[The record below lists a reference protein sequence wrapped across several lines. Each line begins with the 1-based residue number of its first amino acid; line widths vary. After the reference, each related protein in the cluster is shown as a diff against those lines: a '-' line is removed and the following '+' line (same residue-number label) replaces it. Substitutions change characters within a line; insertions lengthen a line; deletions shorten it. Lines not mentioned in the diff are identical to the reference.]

1 MVMEEKNRSSSL
13 AFWGADSAVRTST
26 FWIGLFAACYVAVLP
41 MSGTMALRNVVLVA
55 LFLCLVW
62 QLLKVRPSFKWPVPI
77 LLWVVYLCIFPVIA
91 ESPTTAVA
99 SLLGQWGR
107 GLIAMLVGAGVAA
120 IFYKQNKGA
129 AFYLGLVSAFSIL
142 VHLYL
147 FGSRAWTTSLIPW
160 GYWGRETHH
169 ADLGYA
175 AGQAVVLLA
184 AAIAAGNR
192 VLRPWAVALLLAC
205 LLSTALA

>member
-1 MVMEEKNRSSSL
+1 MEEKNRSSSL
-13 AFWGADSAVRTST
+13 AFWGAVSAVRTST

-41 MSGTMALRNVVLVA
+41 MSGTIALRNVVLVA

-77 LLWVVYLCIFPVIA
+77 LLWVVYLCISPVIA

-129 AFYLGLVSAFSIL
+129 AFYLGLVSAFFIL
-142 VHLYL
+142 VNLYL
-147 FGSRAWTTSLIPW
+147 FGSRA
-160 GYWGRETHH
+160 
-169 ADLGYA
+169 
-175 AGQAVVLLA
+175 
-184 AAIAAGNR
+184 
-192 VLRPWAVALLLAC
+192 
-205 LLSTALA
+205 